1 MLERARVIG
10 VPVAA
15 GDLDSVAEAV
25 LDAARAGRG
34 GYVCIAN
41 VHMAT
46 EARRDPALLAV
57 MENALLCAS
66 DGMPLVW
73 ELRRQGRAA
82 GRVAGPD
89 LMAALCARAR
99 DEGLPIYLYGG
110 DGDTLARLRA
120 RLAARFPGLAVAG
133 AEAPPLLPARPAAD
147 AEAAARIRASGA
159 RLVFVGLGC
168 PKQEFWM
175 AANAPGLPA
184 VLLGVGAAFGFLAG
198 TLERAPV
205 WMQRAGLEWL
215 YRLGCEP
222 RRLWRRYLVTNGRY
236 LADLARERLS
246 RNAPPSERTS

>member
-1 MLERARVIG
+1 MVERARVIG

-15 GDLDSVAEAV
+15 GDLDDVAEIV

-46 EARRDPALLAV
+46 EARRDPALLTA

-73 ELRRQGRAA
+73 ELRRRGHVAE
-82 GRVAGPD
+82 RVAGPD
-89 LMAALCARAR
+89 LMAALCARAAA
-99 DEGLPIYLYGG
+99 EGLPISLYGG
-110 DGDTLARLRA
+110 DEDTLARLRE
-120 RLAARFPGLAVAG
+120 RLGARFPALVVAD
-133 AEAPPLLPARPAAD
+133 AEAPPPLPARPGPD
-147 AEAAARIRASGA
+147 PEATARIRASGA

-175 AANAPGLPA
+175 AANARGLPA

-198 TLERAPV
+198 TLDRAPP

-215 YRLGCEP
+215 YRLGREP
-222 RRLWRRYLVTNGRY
+222 RRLWRRYLITNSRY
-236 LADLARERLS
+236 LGDLARERLS
-246 RNAPPSERTS
+246 RGAPPP